1 MKKKN
6 AISLIVLVITIIV
19 MAILAATV
27 IITLSNTNIISQ
39 ANDAV
44 KKTEA
49 QQVEEMKALMLADGM
64 LGKNPESQTIGST
77 TLEWDSV
84 KKEVIEKR
92 NGQLVKEGV
101 IIPTDFYYVGGTKD
115 TGLVISDDS
124 TDENKGVDYTCVGNQ
139 FVWIPV
145 DDFSKFVRG
154 EAEETSTGSGI
165 YKMTGAL
172 ESRYAEP
179 YTDGYATEVEEYNAM
194 MQSVQKYGGFYIA
207 RFEAGDGDATAAR
220 TAPTVAHK
228 VVSKKESY
236 IYNYVPW
243 GAAMND
249 TSATTIDGVAN
260 VSGAIELSKN
270 MYKGSTSVVSTLCY
284 GVQWDAAL
292 NYVSDKDHDIVNSG
306 PWGNH
311 LITDGS
317 ADSVL
322 YTSGKN
328 EAWKAKNIYDLAGN
342 VQEWTMEKTA
352 WDDETHIRR
361 MTRGGSYDIP
371 YYAENPSVRFGNT
384 VSILTDNGVLCAISQ
399 IGFRVAL
406 YIK

>member
-64 LGKNPESQTIGST
+64 LGKNPESQTIGDT
-77 TLEWDSV
+77 TLEWDDT
-84 KKEVIEKR
+84 KKEIIEKR

-115 TGLVISDDS
+115 TGVVISDDV

-139 FVWIPV
+139 FVWVPV

-154 EAEETSTGSGI
+154 TAEETSTGSGI
-165 YKMTGAL
+165 YKMTGTL
-172 ESRYAEP
+172 DTKYVEPSAEA
-179 YTDGYATEVEEYNAM
+179 DEWENAEYNAM
-194 MQSVQKYGGFYIA
+194 MQSVQKYSGFYIS
-207 RFEAGDGDATAAR
+207 RFEAG
-220 TAPTVAHK
+220 K
-228 VVSKKESY
+228 ENNNVVSKKNVTVWSVYGVSEL
-236 IYNYVPW
+236 
-243 GAAMND
+243 AANG
-249 TSATTIDGVAN
+249 IVY
-260 VSGAIELSKN
+260 LSQN
-270 MYKGSTSVVSTLCY
+270 MYKNSSSVVSTLCY

-292 NYVSDKDHDIVNSG
+292 NFVSDAEHNIVDSRSWGNYDDSTGNASINSG
-306 PWGNH
+306 KSNMN
-311 LITDGS
+311 
-317 ADSVL
+317 
-322 YTSGKN
+322 YTSGRN
-328 EAWKAKNIYDLAGN
+328 EAWKARNIYDLAGN
-342 VQEWTMEKTA
+342 MEEWTMENEYLTFA
-352 WDDETHIRR
+352 ESYSRLL
-361 MTRGGSYDIP
+361 RGGACDVPGREGALYRNADGP
-371 YYAENPSVRFGNT
+371 YASDYF
-384 VSILTDNGVLCAISQ
+384 
-399 IGFRVAL
+399 GFRPAL